1 MTKAKNW
8 IDKRTDGVVAK
19 AFNLSYCIRIGMCK
33 KSGIAA
39 EMHQRDVRAQHGG
52 NNTAQSNGRASTT
65 VFTCMHT
72 CVSCMHVNTFMN
84 RALRIAAGVPRAMPC
99 RNIAPHFVCEA
110 VSYVIAAAA
119 MCSGPCT
126 AHVNVSSPSWSA
138 SSSSSSSSSP
148 PSPSPSPPPS
158 RPSSTLVR
166 SEISVIYF

>member
-1 MTKAKNW
+1 MTKAKEW

-33 KSGIAA
+33 KIQVCNVVMRECARRVGLQQKCTNARSELSMVEITPPSRMGVL
-39 EMHQRDVRAQHGG
+39 RPPF
-52 NNTAQSNGRASTT
+52 
-65 VFTCMHT
+65 FTCMHT

-84 RALRIAAGVPRAMPC
+84 RALRIAAVVPRAMPC

-126 AHVNVSSPSWSA
+126 AHVNVSSPS
-138 SSSSSSSSSP
+138 
-148 PSPSPSPPPS
+148 
-158 RPSSTLVR
+158 
-166 SEISVIYF
+166 